1 MSVIS
6 SIFGFFIGPKAVG
19 PVDGIFFGI
28 GNPGPGYSA
37 TRHNAGF
44 MAIDRLAG
52 SLKMRSKRRLTAA
65 AEVETG
71 RLENFRCALVK
82 PQTYVNR
89 CGGALRAIV
98 EQTQCPL
105 ASCLVVVDDYHLP
118 LGTLRLRRSGSDGG
132 HNGLKSIIQAVGT
145 GFPRLRIGIGPLPGS
160 MDPIDFVLGK
170 FEGAESA
177 LLDESL
183 NRSAEAMKMFM
194 ARGIDAAMGAF
205 NA

>member
-1 MSVIS
+1 M
-6 SIFGFFIGPKAVG
+6 
-19 PVDGIFFGI
+19 
-28 GNPGPGYSA
+28 
-37 TRHNAGF
+37 
-44 MAIDRLAG
+44 
-52 SLKMRSKRRLTAA
+52 
-65 AEVETG
+65 
-71 RLENFRCALVK
+71 
-82 PQTYVNR
+82 
-89 CGGALRAIV
+89 RAII

-132 HNGLKSIIQAVGT
+132 HNGLKSIIQAVGP

-170 FEGAESA
+170 FESAESA

-194 ARGIDAAMGAF
+194 LRGIDAAMGVF